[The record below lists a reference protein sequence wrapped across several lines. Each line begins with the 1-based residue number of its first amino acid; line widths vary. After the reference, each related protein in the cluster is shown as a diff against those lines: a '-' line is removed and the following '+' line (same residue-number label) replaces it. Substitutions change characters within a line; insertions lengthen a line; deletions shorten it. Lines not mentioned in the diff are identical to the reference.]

1 MEISPL
7 LLKLTHHRN
16 VIQNTTCKGGKEGKE
31 ETEKKREERKPKQ
44 KGNSVTENTV
54 QGEVISFKNPN
65 QNKHWHIMH
74 LNKYF
79 ATYLALEQQTTL
91 DQE

>member
-16 VIQNTTCKGGKEGKE
+16 VIQNTTCKGGEKKKR
-31 ETEKKREERKPKQ
+31 KKREERKPKQ
-44 KGNSVTENTV
+44 KGNSEAENTV

-65 QNKHWHIMH
+65 QNKHLHIMH

-79 ATYLALEQQTTL
+79 ANISGS
-91 DQE
+91 